1 MTTTYTMTMEKN
13 RNFKLEFVHYMP
25 KELNQGVLYI
35 SMEYSLVM
43 HLCACGCGEKV
54 ATPLSP
60 DDWKLLFDGE
70 TISLHPSIGNWDF
83 PCESHYWIKK
93 SKIIYAERWNEK
105 EIQRKKDRPNK
116 QDVSFQK
123 SNTESAQ
130 KVAKKRKGWKRFF
143 M

>member
-1 MTTTYTMTMEKN
+1 MEKN

-60 DDWKLLFDGE
+60 EDWKLYYDGE
-70 TISLHPSIGNWDF
+70 AITLSPSVGNWDF
-83 PCESHYWIKK
+83 PCLSHYWIRRNNA
-93 SKIIYAERWNEK
+93 IFV
-105 EIQRKKDRPNK
+105 RKN
-116 QDVSFQK
+116 Q
-123 SNTESAQ
+123 
-130 KVAKKRKGWKRFF
+130 
-143 M
+143 

>member
-1 MTTTYTMTMEKN
+1 MTMEKN
-13 RNFKLEFVHYMP
+13 RTFKLEFVHYMP